1 MADCA
6 EGFLDRITDCA
17 GTSLYR
23 FYPVEIVKNISQGEF
38 FLASGDNTDH
48 NSTRDTIHEIRK
60 LSRTSPA
67 SREATQDRTA
77 ALGRL
82 VHDSGDLNIMRKG

>member
-23 FYPVEIVKNISQGEF
+23 FYPVEIVKNISRGEF

-48 NSTRDTIHEIRK
+48 NITDIREIDT
-60 LSRTSPA
+60 L
-67 SREATQDRTA
+67 
-77 ALGRL
+77 
-82 VHDSGDLNIMRKG
+82 